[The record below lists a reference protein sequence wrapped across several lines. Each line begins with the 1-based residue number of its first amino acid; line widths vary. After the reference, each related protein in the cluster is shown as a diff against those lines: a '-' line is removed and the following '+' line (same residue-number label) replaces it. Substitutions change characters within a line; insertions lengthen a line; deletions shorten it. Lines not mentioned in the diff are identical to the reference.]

1 MKITVYIM
9 NTDNLP
15 DPKFNEKSLSELP
28 DYRKEKCLRYK
39 NQQDRK
45 LCLASGLLLNLIS
58 KKFNFSVDDIVFS
71 KNGKPILPPDTGA
84 VNFNISHSGKYAVCC
99 VSESQVGCDIEKITD
114 KHLKVSQRFFH
125 KNEQEYLD
133 KSENKAEAFCRIW
146 TRKESYLKLTGAGI
160 TTTLSDFSTVFNGEN
175 CLIEENTYFFYEKIV
190 DNYLLSV
197 CSDKKSDVQYIYI

>member
-15 DPKFNEKSLSELP
+15 DPKFSEKALSDLS
-28 DYRKEKCLRYK
+28 DYRKEKCLKYK
-39 NQQDRK
+39 KPQDRK

-58 KKFNFSVDDIVFS
+58 KKHKFSVDDIIFS
-71 KNGKPILPPDTGA
+71 EHGKPMLPPDKA
-84 VNFNISHSGKYAVCC
+84 ALNFNISHSGKYAVCC
-99 VSESQVGCDIEKITD
+99 TSDSQVGCDIERITD
-114 KHLKVSQRFFH
+114 EHLSVAQRFFH

-133 KSENKAEAFCRIW
+133 ESENKAEAFCRIW

-160 TTTLSDFSTVFNGEN
+160 TTSLSDFSTVFRGDS
-175 CLIEENTYFFYEKIV
+175 CKIEKSTYIFYEKII
-190 DNYLLSV
+190 DGYLLSV